1 MLYLCK
7 FQNSPLI
14 ENFSRFLLI
23 FLSTAT
29 FHPLSPPLSGG
40 GRGSSRA
47 TIQRLDRLSATA
59 TTIERFLGERGM
71 AGQRYSR
78 QYRGA
83 IESRYLVHGPAPPL
97 FCQVLLP
104 RASPRFGNATLQV
117 EAIRAS
123 WKSPRLTF
131 VPITPSLINYAA
143 QAVGL
148 ESIRG
153 RRRPPL
159 PSRSC
164 SFHRPLE
171 FLFPNTFLLYVAF
184 RDF

>member
-1 MLYLCK
+1 MEISK
-7 FQNSPLI
+7 FTIDRKFLTVSFDFSLHRHFSSPISTVVRGRKGLVSSNNSKTRSIISDSHHDRTIFGRARDGRPKV
-14 ENFSRFLLI
+14 FAPVSRGHWI
-23 FLSTAT
+23 A
-29 FHPLSPPLSGG
+29 LSG
-40 GRGSSRA
+40 SRA
-47 TIQRLDRLSATA
+47 
-59 TTIERFLGERGM
+59 G
-71 AGQRYSR
+71 
-78 QYRGA
+78 
-83 IESRYLVHGPAPPL
+83 PPL